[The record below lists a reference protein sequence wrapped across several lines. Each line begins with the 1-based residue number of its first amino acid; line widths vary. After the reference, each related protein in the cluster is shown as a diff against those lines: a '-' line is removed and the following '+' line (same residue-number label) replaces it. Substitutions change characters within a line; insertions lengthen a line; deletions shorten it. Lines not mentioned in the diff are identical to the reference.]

1 MHGRHAAWCM
11 IARMYFEMFSQAKKQ
26 LRQLDG
32 WLTAA
37 STHAKNRGFD
47 ANVFL
52 ASKLAPD
59 QFPFLRQVQLTSDV
73 AIAASRLCGKE
84 LPKHDD
90 KEATMEE
97 LHARL
102 RGSIAYL
109 DGLGPKDF
117 EGADDR
123 MITHARWDGKVMSG
137 KDYFIEHAVP
147 NFFFHL
153 TTAYA
158 ILRHAGV
165 ELGKKDYLGALSKR
179 TP

>member
-1 MHGRHAAWCM
+1 
-11 IARMYFEMFSQAKKQ
+11 MYFEMFSQAKKQ
-26 LRQLDG
+26 LVQLDG

-37 STHAKNRGFD
+37 VAHAKTRGFD

-59 QFPFLRQVQLTSDV
+59 QFPFGRQVQLTSDV
-73 AIAASRLCGKE
+73 AIAASRLCGKDP
-84 LPKHDD
+84 PKHDD
-90 KEATMEE
+90 KEATMED

-102 RGSIAYL
+102 RASIAYL
-109 DGLGPKDF
+109 EGLSAKDF
-117 EGADDR
+117 ETAATR
-123 MITHARWDGKVMSG
+123 VISHARWDGKVMSG
-137 KDYFIEHAVP
+137 QDYFIEHAVP

-153 TTAYA
+153 TTSYA

-165 ELGKKDYLGALSKR
+165 ELGKKDYLGALTKT